1 MSGLTGTFGLRITCG
16 SPVEM
21 VRAQVGTFNL
31 PCAWGTSSRP
41 DEPAHAG
48 TLWARGSGRSLPPAL
63 PDFARPDSAGNH
75 RRPAGVIS
83 AFPAQAGEEAGM
95 RRFLAGLAAVAAA
108 LIATTQP
115 AAACAGLIG
124 PNGAVNLL
132 RTTTFAGYHDGVEH
146 YVTSFQF
153 AGGSGQF
160 GSLIPLPGVPDKVEK
175 GGAWTLQRLIRE
187 TTPVRLDAAFRSAQ
201 AAGTADKAIVLME
214 VRIDAL
220 DITVLKGGGAQVGQW
235 ATEHGFRLPPAA
247 PEVLDFYANRSPIF
261 LAAVFDADAAKA
273 RGQRIGDGTPVHVTI
288 PTANPWVPLRILAL
302 GKNAADRVDA
312 DVYLMTDARPALL
325 PYPFA
330 NGMRLDHSAPA
341 TASLLTDLR
350 SDKGMGWVPQSAW
363 LTKIAIDAAA
373 SQLTYD
379 LAVDAKGASPSRV
392 AAGLE
397 APANAALPAKPV
409 SDTVALLGIALAAL
423 GAIVL
428 LRRTRPAEAA

>member
-1 MSGLTGTFGLRITCG
+1 
-16 SPVEM
+16 
-21 VRAQVGTFNL
+21 
-31 PCAWGTSSRP
+31 
-41 DEPAHAG
+41 
-48 TLWARGSGRSLPPAL
+48 
-63 PDFARPDSAGNH
+63 
-75 RRPAGVIS
+75 
-83 AFPAQAGEEAGM
+83 M
-95 RRFLAGLAAVAAA
+95 RRFFAGLAAVAAA

-132 RTTTFAGYHDGVEH
+132 RTTTFAGYHNGVEH

-187 TTPVRLDAAFRSAQ
+187 TTPVRRDIALLSAN
-201 AAGTADKAIVLME
+201 AAGSADKAIVLLE

-220 DITVLKGGGAQVGQW
+220 DITVLQGGGAQVGQW

-273 RGQRIGDGTPVHVTI
+273 RGQQIGDGTPVHVTI
-288 PTANPWVPLRILAL
+288 PTANPWVPLRILGL
-302 GKNAADRVDA
+302 GKSADDRIDA
-312 DVYLMTDARPALL
+312 DVYLLTDSRPALL

-330 NGMRLDHSAPA
+330 NGMRLDHSAVA
-341 TASLLTDLR
+341 TTSLLDDLR
-350 SDKGMGWVPQSAW
+350 SDKGMEWVPQSAW
-363 LTKIAIDAAA
+363 LSKIAIDASA

-379 LAVDAKGASPSRV
+379 LAVDAKGTSPSRV
-392 AAGLE
+392 AAGLQ
-397 APANAALPAKPV
+397 APASVTGSSGQATSDQIALIG
-409 SDTVALLGIALAAL
+409 LALAAF
-423 GAIVL
+423 GAIFL
-428 LRRTRPAEAA
+428 LRKSQPVIG

>member
-1 MSGLTGTFGLRITCG
+1 
-16 SPVEM
+16 
-21 VRAQVGTFNL
+21 
-31 PCAWGTSSRP
+31 
-41 DEPAHAG
+41 
-48 TLWARGSGRSLPPAL
+48 
-63 PDFARPDSAGNH
+63 
-75 RRPAGVIS
+75 
-83 AFPAQAGEEAGM
+83 M
-95 RRFLAGLAAVAAA
+95 RRLLAGLAAVAAA
-108 LIATTQP
+108 LLVYAQP

-160 GSLIPLPGVPDKVEK
+160 GSLIPLPGVPSAVER
-175 GGAWTLQRLIRE
+175 GGDWTLQRLIRE
-187 TTPVRLDAAFRSAQ
+187 TNPPKAFFRSTLATGAPDAQ
-201 AAGTADKAIVLME
+201 VLLQ

-220 DITVLKGGGAQVGQW
+220 DITVLKGGGAEVGRW
-235 ATEHGFRLPPAA
+235 ATEHGFRLPPDA
-247 PEVLDFYANRSPIF
+247 PEALDFYAARSPIF

-273 RGQRIGDGTPVHVTI
+273 RGQRIGDGTPVHISI

-302 GKNAADRVDA
+302 GKNADDRVDA
-312 DVYLMTDARPALL
+312 DVYLMTDGRPALL

-350 SDKGMGWVPQSAW
+350 SDKGMDWIPQSAW

-397 APANAALPAKPV
+397 APANATPPAKPV
-409 SDTVALLGIALAAL
+409 SDIVALLGIALAAL

>member
-1 MSGLTGTFGLRITCG
+1 
-16 SPVEM
+16 
-21 VRAQVGTFNL
+21 
-31 PCAWGTSSRP
+31 
-41 DEPAHAG
+41 
-48 TLWARGSGRSLPPAL
+48 
-63 PDFARPDSAGNH
+63 
-75 RRPAGVIS
+75 
-83 AFPAQAGEEAGM
+83 M
-95 RRFLAGLAAVAAA
+95 RRFLAGFAAIAAA

-187 TTPVRLDAAFRSAQ
+187 TTPLQQNFAVRSAL
-201 AAGTADKAIVLME
+201 AGAADKAVVLME

-220 DITVLKGGGAQVGQW
+220 DITVLKGGGAEVGQW

-288 PTANPWVPLRILAL
+288 PTANPWVPLRILGL
-302 GKNAADRVDA
+302 GKSADDRVDA
-312 DVYLMTDARPALL
+312 DVYLLTDQRPALL

-330 NGMRLDHSAPA
+330 NGMRLDHSAVA
-341 TASLLTDLR
+341 TTSLLNDLR
-350 SDKGMGWVPQSAW
+350 SDKGMGWVPESGW
-363 LTKIAIDAAA
+363 LSKIAIDASA

-379 LAVDAKGASPSRV
+379 LAVDAKGTTPSRV

-397 APANAALPAKPV
+397 APASVTSPSGQPSGDQIALI
-409 SDTVALLGIALAAL
+409 GIALAAF
-423 GAIVL
+423 GAIFL
-428 LRRTRPAEAA
+428 LRKSQSVIA